1 MKDKK
6 NDIDKDLEEMFDKG
20 QKVEIVTPQKKER
33 KSILSLRLD
42 PETLRELEL
51 YARSINEKPT
61 VVARELIREG
71 LTRKG
76 ITLSPEILLE
86 MLKER
91 LVNPARPPR

>member
-1 MKDKK
+1 MKKK
-6 NDIDKDLEEMFDKG
+6 KDDSEEELEEMFDKG
-20 QKVEIVTPQKKER
+20 QKVEIVTPPKKQR

-51 YARSINEKPT
+51 YARSINGKPT

-71 LTRKG
+71 LVGRG

-91 LVNPARPPR
+91 LANPAQPRS

>member
-1 MKDKK
+1 MKEMKEKK
-6 NDIDKDLEEMFDKG
+6 GDSEEDLEQMFDEG
-20 QKVEIVTPQKKER
+20 RKVEIVTPDKKQR
-33 KSILSLRLD
+33 KSILSLRMD

-71 LTRKG
+71 LARRG
-76 ITLSPEILLE
+76 IALSPQILLE

-91 LVNPARPPR
+91 LANPAG

>member
-71 LTRKG
+71 LERRG

>member
-1 MKDKK
+1 MKEKK
-6 NDIDKDLEEMFDKG
+6 DDIEKDLEEMFDKG
-20 QKVEIVTPQKKER
+20 QKVEIVTPPKKQR
-33 KSILSLRLD
+33 KSIISLRLD

-71 LTRKG
+71 LAKRG
-76 ITLSPEILLE
+76 IALSPEILLE

-91 LVNPARPPR
+91 LVNPAQPKS